1 MIIYFGK
8 QIFSR
13 FVFTTVSIHVINI
26 KVFCRR
32 RIYQFGVPFVAL
44 ATIFFLGLT
53 LTTSRRS
60 RSTSQGHNFY
70 AYTLQETGVGKS
82 PVRRNTVFRDRRICL
97 AGQVT
102 FKSYLPS
109 EQLVQTTHL
118 LTKSVTK
125 GSKKW
130 PWANEM

>member
-53 LTTSRRS
+53 TDNFTKKQEYVSR
-60 RSTSQGHNFY
+60 
-70 AYTLQETGVGKS
+70 A
-82 PVRRNTVFRDRRICL
+82 
-97 AGQVT
+97 
-102 FKSYLPS
+102 
-109 EQLVQTTHL
+109 
-118 LTKSVTK
+118 
-125 GSKKW
+125 
-130 PWANEM
+130 